1 MLLGPLPDTYA
12 PYSLTSRNSTKP
24 ITDYVQ
30 LPLPIVSEALPT
42 TLFIDHTTPQ
52 HPSDWTNKDIPLMY
66 WHLTYFKAKGLE
78 YTCLGLTFPHGVF
91 DGMGFAAVL
100 HAFEAESLGRSWPIP
115 PPLKPGLND
124 NKLQTFIDKTKNEM
138 EQAGTPLPVDYK
150 ATSLVGPRFLLWF
163 LAWQI
168 WQQRWHQAHR
178 RVLLMPP
185 QVYDKLLGDT
195 REALS
200 QEGKTE
206 VQLSAGNVIFAWIYK
221 VCPFA
226 SFFIVK

>member
-1 MLLGPLPDTYA
+1 
-12 PYSLTSRNSTKP
+12 
-24 ITDYVQ
+24 
-30 LPLPIVSEALPT
+30 
-42 TLFIDHTTPQ
+42 
-52 HPSDWTNKDIPLMY
+52 MY
-66 WHLTYFKAKGLE
+66 WHLTYFKAQGLE
-78 YTCLGLTFPHGVF
+78 YTCLGLTLPHGVF

-100 HAFEAESLGRSWPIP
+100 HAFEAESLGRPWPIP

-124 NKLQTFIDKTKNEM
+124 NKLQTFVDKTKNEM

-150 ATSLVGPRFLLWF
+150 TTSLVGPRFLLWF
-163 LAWQI
+163 LAWHI
-168 WQQRWHQAHR
+168 WQQRWHQARR
-178 RVLLMPP
+178 RVVLMPP

-206 VQLSAGNVIFAWIYK
+206 VRLSAGNVIFAWIYK

-226 SFFIVK
+226 SFSIIE